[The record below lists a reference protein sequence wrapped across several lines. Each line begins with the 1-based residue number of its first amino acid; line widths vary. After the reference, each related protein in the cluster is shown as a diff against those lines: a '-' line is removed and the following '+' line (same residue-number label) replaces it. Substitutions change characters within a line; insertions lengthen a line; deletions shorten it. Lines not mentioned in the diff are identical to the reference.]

1 MNTKHRASLA
11 GCIVALTGVFA
22 AGAAHADQFVVL
34 DETWDHT
41 PDMPDS
47 HYRVDP
53 TPETPD
59 DWVNGTD
66 YSDGSAWVYLEVQTK
81 PTDQETKFQVCFEA
95 TPTYAC
101 TAQSPTYTTV
111 GTVEWETKFSDF
123 WSPPN
128 TEVDW
133 TQGTNRIA
141 CILKDTMN
149 NKPSADNVGD
159 EIAALYMPTRVRM
172 VVTIVEEGSVYVP
185 PTPTGEGGGGGGG
198 STTTAATTGTTSAT
212 TKAATTATAGP
223 TTAASTGA
231 GGTTGSGGGSGTSP
245 EDDGCSVSTDGTP
258 SAFVGWVLGVI
269 AFGAA
274 FVTRRRRRA

>member
-1 MNTKHRASLA
+1 MALSSVVASRAA
-11 GCIVALTGVFA
+11 R
-22 AGAAHADQFVVL
+22 ADQFVVL

-53 TPETPD
+53 TPATPD

-111 GTVEWETKFSDF
+111 GTYEWETRFSDF
-123 WSPPN
+123 WSPPG
-128 TEVDW
+128 TQVDW
-133 TQGTNRIA
+133 AQGTNRIA

-159 EIAALYMPTRVRM
+159 EVAALYMPTRVRM

-198 STTTAATTGTTSAT
+198 TTTAAISGSGSASTKAASVAAAGPATAATTTGAGATTGGGGESAT
-212 TKAATTATAGP
+212 TTEK
-223 TTAASTGA
+223 
-231 GGTTGSGGGSGTSP
+231 
-245 EDDGCSVSTDGTP
+245 DGCSVSTSGEP

-274 FVTRRRRRA
+274 LGTRRRRG